1 MELERTFDEN
11 VYSNVDDGSVF
22 PLFVRYSEK
31 NVDFNNKNNSTS
43 FEDMVAQIKGVHEC
57 CFIHRRQKN
66 RDGKLLDELAI
77 KIDEINIS
85 LTAKLARDGLIQFYL
100 RRISFFQRKT
110 SIQRENVR

>member
-43 FEDMVAQIKGVHEC
+43 FEDMHRLRAYMSVAL
-57 CFIHRRQKN
+57 FI
-66 RDGKLLDELAI
+66 DGK
-77 KIDEINIS
+77 KIETVS
-85 LTAKLARDGLIQFYL
+85 Y
-100 RRISFFQRKT
+100 
-110 SIQRENVR
+110 

>member
-43 FEDMVAQIKGVHEC
+43 FEDMVAQIKGV
-57 CFIHRRQKN
+57 I
-66 RDGKLLDELAI
+66 
-77 KIDEINIS
+77 
-85 LTAKLARDGLIQFYL
+85 
-100 RRISFFQRKT
+100 
-110 SIQRENVR
+110 

>member
-43 FEDMVAQIKGVHEC
+43 FEDMVAQIKGVHELSL
-57 CFIHRRQKN
+57 IH
-66 RDGKLLDELAI
+66 
-77 KIDEINIS
+77 IS
-85 LTAKLARDGLIQFYL
+85 EPTRH
-100 RRISFFQRKT
+100 
-110 SIQRENVR
+110 